1 MKIYISGPITG
12 LLKDEVERN
21 FSNAIDQVRM
31 MFPNAEIINP
41 LWICSGMPFTEW
53 KDFMQICLKMLAE
66 CDAIY
71 MMKGWANSK
80 GCLTEYYFAAGS
92 NITIYTFDDYENCK

>member
-1 MKIYISGPITG
+1 M
-12 LLKDEVERN
+12 EVVRN
-21 FSNAIDQVRM
+21 FDNAMIEVKK

-41 LWICSGMPFTEW
+41 YHICMRMPFTEW
-53 KDFMQICLKMLAE
+53 KDIMQICLKMLAE

-71 MMKGWANSK
+71 MMRGWSNSK